1 MNKNKLL
8 GLLILSAAVAYL
20 PACSK
25 KDSSTQNNNT
35 IYVDNG
41 DDAPTIDPAMSS
53 DVTSARVIYDLF
65 AGLVDF
71 DQKNQPI
78 PGLAKRWDV
87 SPDGQTYTFY
97 LRDGIKFSDGT
108 PITADDVVFSW
119 QRVSN
124 PKTAS
129 PYNTLMSNVVNG
141 QDIIDGK
148 LKPDTLGIK
157 AIDSKTVQ
165 VSLVN
170 SDPSFLQ
177 ICTMPNLFVVSK
189 ANLTKHGDKWT
200 DPKNMVVSGAYKIK
214 DWVIKG
220 HMDLEKNSNYYDVNN
235 VSIPNVVILPIT
247 DFNASLNQ
255 YSTGAIDVTN
265 SMPVDQYKK
274 INKEYPK
281 DAHTV
286 AMEALYFYDFNMS
299 LPKYRDNLNLRKA
312 LTIAVDRE
320 ALTKDVLGQQQ
331 TPSYSYVSKTIE
343 QGSFSNLDYDWSVIS
358 RDQQI
363 ALAKDLFTKAGY
375 GPDHPLEIN
384 INYNTKDINKK
395 IAIAIASMW
404 QNTFGEKSIKVT
416 QSNQEWKTF
425 LKARRSGDFDI
436 ARDAWSADYDDVT
449 TYITKFSCN
458 SPMNYTKYCN
468 KDAEAL
474 LQQAQQAP
482 SPDQRIN
489 LINRAIDKAQK
500 DYVIIPLYQETY
512 FRLVKPRVQGYNIDN
527 NHFDHVQS
535 KWYKLQ

>member
-1 MNKNKLL
+1 MKKTCLL
-8 GLLILSAAVAYL
+8 TLLLLSISV
-20 PACSK
+20 PTITACSK
-25 KDSSTQNNNT
+25 KESTTQNNNT

-41 DDAPTIDPAMSS
+41 EDAPTLDPALSS
-53 DVTSARVIYDLF
+53 DVTSARVIYDIF

-78 PGLAKRWDV
+78 PGLAEKWDI
-87 SPDGQTYTFY
+87 SPDGETYTFY

-119 QRVSN
+119 RRVAD

-129 PYNTLMSNVVNG
+129 PYSTLMSNIVNG
-141 QDIIDGK
+141 QDIINGK

-157 AIDSKTVQ
+157 AINSKTVQ
-165 VSLVN
+165 ISLVN
-170 SDPSFLQ
+170 NDPSFLQ
-177 ICTMPNLFVVSK
+177 ICTMPNLFVISK
-189 ANLTKHGDKWT
+189 ANLEKYGAKWT
-200 DPKNMVVSGAYKIK
+200 DPKNLVSSGAYKIK
-214 DWVIKG
+214 DWVVKG
-220 HMDLEKNSNYYDVNN
+220 HMDLVKNPNYYDANK

-247 DFNASLNQ
+247 DFNAALNQ
-255 YSTGAIDVTN
+255 YSTGGVDVTF
-265 SMPVDQYKK
+265 SMPIDQYKK
-274 INKEYPK
+274 VNKEYP
-281 DAHTV
+281 DEAHTV

-320 ALTKDVLGQQQ
+320 ALTKDILGQRQ

-363 ALAKDLFTKAGY
+363 ALAKDLFAKAGY
-375 GPDHPLEIN
+375 GPDHPLDIN
-384 INYNTKDINKK
+384 INYNTTDINKK
-395 IAIAIASMW
+395 ISIAIASMW
-404 QNTFGEKSIKVT
+404 KNIFGEKSIKVT

-425 LKARRSGDFDI
+425 LKSRRSGDFDI

-449 TYITKFSCN
+449 SYITKFACN
-458 SPMNYTKYCN
+458 SPMNYTGYCN

-474 LQQAQQAP
+474 LQQAQQT
-482 SPDQRIN
+482 SNPDQRIN

-512 FRLVKPRVQGYNIDN
+512 FRLVKSRVQGYNIDN

-535 KWYKLQ
+535 KWYKLK